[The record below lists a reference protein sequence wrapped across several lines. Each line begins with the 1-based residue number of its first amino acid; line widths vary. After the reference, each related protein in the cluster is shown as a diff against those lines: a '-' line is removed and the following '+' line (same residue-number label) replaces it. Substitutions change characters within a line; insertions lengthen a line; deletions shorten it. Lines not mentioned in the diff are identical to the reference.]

1 MVGKKS
7 ERKLA
12 RKPWVLTPTFRR
24 EISKR
29 QATFITLQSN
39 RNTEKFKRS
48 RVRGESRSSSGRERR
63 KPSRFEAVH
72 TLKFCGCAI
81 LRDVSSSYNKVSS
94 YLIGSATRAWKS
106 VSPCIMVITRY

>member
-1 MVGKKS
+1 MVGKKG

-81 LRDVSSSYNKVSS
+81 QRDVSSSYNKVSS

>member
-1 MVGKKS
+1 MVGKKG

-12 RKPWVLTPTFRR
+12 RKPWVLTPTLRR

-29 QATFITLQSN
+29 ATFITLQSN

-81 LRDVSSSYNKVSS
+81 QRDVSSSYNKVSS